1 MHRTKASLESTAR
14 SGTQSIQRAAALLR
28 ELMVSNREGASTSEL
43 ASRIA
48 IERTTAH
55 RMLRCLVDEGLVS
68 HDPATRRFYLGP
80 LAYELGLAA
89 AERTDLRA
97 ICKPALARIAHET
110 EDTVF
115 LMIRSGDDSVCI
127 ERAEGSYPVKT
138 FVVDVGTRRPLGV
151 GAGSL
156 AILSALPVHEAEQVL
171 ARNAGRVTSY
181 EALTVDRL
189 RQMMLHAGADGHVA
203 MDVVN
208 LHGVRAVA
216 VPITTAAGRA
226 VAALSIA
233 AVQWRM
239 TAAREQVLIAR
250 LRQEAAQ
257 LGGLLS
263 RSA

>member
-1 MHRTKASLESTAR
+1 MHNTKNSEPAAR

-43 ASRIA
+43 ATRAA

-80 LAYELGLAA
+80 LAYEMGLAA

-97 ICKPALARIAHET
+97 ICKPALTRIADET
-110 EDTVF
+110 QDTVF
-115 LMIRSGDDSVCI
+115 LMIRSGDDSVCV

-156 AILSALPVHEAEQVL
+156 AILSALPTHEAELVL
-171 ARNAGRVTSY
+171 ARNAGRVTPY
-181 EALTVDRL
+181 EDLTASRL
-189 RQMMLHAGADGHVA
+189 EQMMLQARTDGYVA

-216 VPITTAAGRA
+216 VPITTPAGRA
-226 VAALSIA
+226 VAALSVA
-233 AVQWRM
+233 TVQWRM
-239 TAAREQVLIAR
+239 TAPRERVLIDR
-250 LRQEAAQ
+250 LHQEAAQ
-257 LGGLLS
+257 LGRLLS
-263 RSA
+263 RTT